1 MGEKMTKNELQA
13 EILISL
19 NHTDRATIT
28 DLAPTI
34 CAGITD
40 DTPRDERYRLHKSIS
55 NRVGELRKNGW
66 EISSVGKTRHGVGYR
81 VESEEQY
88 QLLLLAFVTYKY
100 CYDPNDGPLTVDML
114 RAFVAMQDEEAA

>member
-28 DLAPTI
+28 DLAHDL
-34 CAGITD
+34 CGITD

-66 EISSVGKTRHGVGYR
+66 KISSAGKTRHGVGYR
-81 VESEEQY
+81 IESGEQC

-100 CYDPNDGPLTVDML
+100 YYDPNDGPLTADML